1 MEENK
6 QIVKITCRHEGCGKT
21 FKIVLPKKP
30 GAYKYELPCGHV
42 NTIKFVPKD
51 IKLSGTTGAG
61 KSESSNAEDNS
72 RANVVECPW
81 DCGTRFNTRFNY
93 EPKDDGEKE
102 CYCPKCNGRIRIKVE
117 SGKITHVER
126 KYTETITPPINPAN
140 ASRGK
145 LILVRCHGMFNKS
158 YTLHLEQN
166 TVGRYDE
173 ELHSDIEIK
182 GDTYA
187 SRRSVV
193 IEVIDKQP
201 GYLFKMTVLRAA
213 NPVMHNNKPLI
224 VGESV
229 YLNFGDSIKL
239 GNTTFNFDKA

>member
-42 NTIKFVPKD
+42 NTIKFIPKD
-51 IKLSGTTGAG
+51 IKMGGTAGAG
-61 KSESSNAEDNS
+61 KSESPKAENNS
-72 RANVVECPW
+72 PANVVECPW
-81 DCGTRFNTRFNY
+81 GCGTKFNF

-102 CYCPKCNGRIRIKVE
+102 HYCPKCNGRIKIKVE
-117 SGKITHVER
+117 GGKVVGVE
-126 KYTETITPPINPAN
+126 KKETEIITPPLRPVN
-140 ASRGK
+140 ASKGK
-145 LILVRCHGMFNKS
+145 LTLVRFRGIFGNKANKS
-158 YTLHLEQN
+158 YTLHLGQN